1 MGVEKISPT
10 DGKPLKQLLSLVSK
24 PARYLGNEVNSIR
37 KTPGRGRLKFCFAF
51 PDAYEVGMSH
61 LGLQILYHLL
71 NEREEISCERVF
83 APWVDM
89 ENVLRE
95 KKVPLSSLES
105 ATPLGE
111 FDILGFSLQYEL
123 CFTNVLNML
132 DLAHIPFLSK
142 DRDDRFPLIL
152 GGGPTAFNPAPVAD
166 FFDALVIGDGE
177 EVILEIC
184 DLALRAKEE
193 KGGKDALLTSLSR
206 LEGVYVPSLHSD
218 RKRIRKRIVSDL
230 NTAFYPTHPIVPYM
244 KVVHDRLSMEIARG
258 CKRGCRFCA
267 AGFIHRPYRE
277 RNPELVQ
284 ETIKTSLGQTGY
296 EEFSLLSLS
305 AGDYSCIGSLLST
318 LMDQFESKKVAVS
331 FPSLRIESVVGYLAE
346 QVKRVRKTGFT
357 IAPEAGTDRLRRVI
371 NKELDERV
379 LFQGVEDLFSMG
391 WKNVKLYF
399 MMGLPTE
406 KDEDLQGIIALS
418 KKLRVQGEKQ
428 KVHPNISIS
437 VSTFVPKPH
446 TPFQWEPQIPLEQM
460 RDRLDVLKQEVKQNR
475 LHFKWQDPHLSHLE
489 GIFST
494 GDRILSKVL
503 IEAHRLGCRFDGWSD
518 QFRYPL
524 WREAFERAGV
534 GMDLATRKKGLEDR
548 LPWSFVDTGVE
559 PSFLWEEYQKG
570 LGGEGSP
577 PCKGE
582 RCRRCGVCDGEV
594 VTLRES
600 RGMREEPLVPSGRQE
615 WRARSEVR
623 RQKVKKKI
631 RMKFTKTGELRLV
644 SHLELVLLF
653 TRASKR
659 ADLPLSYSEGFHPM
673 PRIIF
678 AKALSVGVESLSE
691 IVDMELEGR
700 ITALDVKEKLNQA
713 LPDGIRILE
722 AEEVPFS
729 SSPGHLVRRSV
740 FWIRLKDLLPKE
752 EATAKFEKALGEDVL
767 FIDQER
773 KGKQRRVD
781 VRPMIGSM
789 EVKHHPPWAGNSEN
803 PPGERIVR
811 GNNGWGVQLVLLD
824 VMEKTAKPLEIVG
837 AILGLGKDSVSQ
849 CDVVKIE

>member
-1 MGVEKISPT
+1 VKVIPT
-10 DGKPLKQLLSLVSK
+10 GGHLLKQLLSLVSK
-24 PARYLGNEVNSIR
+24 PARYLGNEVNSVR
-37 KTPGRGRLKFCFAF
+37 KAPGEGRLRFCLAF

-71 NEREEISCERVF
+71 NEREGIACERVF

-95 KKVPLSSLES
+95 KNIPLASLET
-105 ATPLGE
+105 ATPLRE

-123 CFTNVLNML
+123 CFTNVLNTL
-132 DLAHIPFLSK
+132 DLARIPFLSK
-142 DRDDRFPLIL
+142 DRDERFPLII

-166 FFDALVIGDGE
+166 FFDAMVIGDGE

-184 DLALRAKEE
+184 DLAMSVKED
-193 KGGKDALLTSLSR
+193 KGGKDALLTALSR
-206 LEGVYVPSLHSD
+206 LDGVYVPSLHSD
-218 RKRIRKRIVSDL
+218 KKRIRKRIVSDL
-230 NTAFYPTHPIVPYM
+230 DRAFYPTHPIVPYM

-267 AGFIHRPYRE
+267 AGYIHRPYRE

-284 ETIKTSLGQTGY
+284 EIVRASLGRTGY

-318 LMDQFESKKVAVS
+318 LMDQFESRRVAVS

-406 KDEDLQGIIALS
+406 KEEDLRGIVALS
-418 KKLRVQGEKQ
+418 KKLRFRGEKQ

-446 TPFQWEPQIPLEQM
+446 TPFQWEAQIPLEQIQ
-460 RDRLDVLKQEVKQNR
+460 DRLHVLKQEVKQNR
-475 LHFKWQDPHLSHLE
+475 LQFKWQDPHLSHLE

-494 GDRILSKVL
+494 GGRDLSRVL

-524 WREAFERAGV
+524 WREAFERSGME
-534 GMDLATRKKGLEDR
+534 MDLPTRKKGFEDR
-548 LPWSFVDTGVE
+548 LPWSFVDTGVA

-570 LGGEGSP
+570 LGEEGSP

-582 RCRRCGVCDGEV
+582 RCRRCGVCDGEAV
-594 VTLRES
+594 VLRES
-600 RGMREEPLVPSGRQE
+600 KGMNEDLLARSGRQE
-615 WRARSEVR
+615 WKARAEVR
-623 RQKVKKKI
+623 RQRVKKKV
-631 RMKFTKTGELRLV
+631 RMKFTKTGDLRLV
-644 SHLELVLLF
+644 SHLELVHLF

-700 ITALDVKEKLNQA
+700 ITALDVKERLNQA
-713 LPDGIRILE
+713 LPDGIRIIE
-722 AEEVPFS
+722 AEDVPLS
-729 SSPGHLVRRSV
+729 SSAAHLLHRSV
-740 FWIRLKDLLPKE
+740 FWIQMKDLLPKE
-752 EATAKFEKALGEDVL
+752 EATARFEKALGEDVL

-781 VRPMIGSM
+781 VRPMIGSI
-789 EVKHHPPWAGNSEN
+789 EVKPLPPWAGN
-803 PPGERIVR
+803 GEHALEERNVR
-811 GNNGWGVQLVLLD
+811 SNNGWGVQLVLLD

-837 AILGLGKDSVSQ
+837 ALLGLGKDAVSQ
-849 CDVVKIE
+849 CDVIKIE

>member
-1 MGVEKISPT
+1 
-10 DGKPLKQLLSLVSK
+10 LKQLLSLVSK
-24 PARYLGNEVNSIR
+24 PARYLGNEVNSVR
-37 KTPGRGRLKFCFAF
+37 KAPGEGRLKFCLAF

-71 NEREEISCERVF
+71 NEREGISCERVF

-89 ENVLRE
+89 ENALRE
-95 KKVPLSSLES
+95 KNTPLASLET
-105 ATPLGE
+105 ATPLRE

-132 DLAHIPFLSK
+132 DLARIPFLSK
-142 DRDDRFPLIL
+142 DRDERFPLIL

-184 DLALRAKEE
+184 DLALSVKEDN
-193 KGGKDALLTSLSR
+193 GGKDALLTALSR
-206 LEGVYVPSLHSD
+206 LDGVYVPSLHSD
-218 RKRIRKRIVSDL
+218 KKRIRKRIVSDL
-230 NTAFYPTHPIVPYM
+230 NRAFYPTHPIVPYM

-267 AGFIHRPYRE
+267 AGYIHRPYRE

-284 ETIKTSLGQTGY
+284 EIVKASLGRTGY

-318 LMDQFESKKVAVS
+318 LMDQFESRRVAVS

-399 MMGLPTE
+399 MIGLPTE
-406 KDEDLQGIIALS
+406 KEEDLRGIVALS
-418 KKLRVQGEKQ
+418 KKLRFRGEKQ

-446 TPFQWEPQIPLEQM
+446 TPFQWEAQIPLEQI
-460 RDRLDVLKQEVKQNR
+460 RDRLHLLKQEVKQNR
-475 LHFKWQDPHLSHLE
+475 LQFKWQDPHLSHLE

-494 GDRILSKVL
+494 GGRDLSRVL
-503 IEAHRLGCRFDGWSD
+503 LEAHRLGCRFDGWSD

-534 GMDLATRKKGLEDR
+534 EMDLPTRKKGFEDR
-548 LPWSFVDTGVE
+548 LPWSFVDTGVA

-570 LGGEGSP
+570 LGEEGSP

-582 RCRRCGVCDGEV
+582 PCRRCGVCDGEAV
-594 VTLRES
+594 VLRES
-600 RGMREEPLVPSGRQE
+600 EGMNEGPLARSGRQE
-615 WRARSEVR
+615 WKARSEVR
-623 RQKVKKKI
+623 RQKVKKKV
-631 RMKFTKTGELRLV
+631 RLKFTKTGELRLI
-644 SHLELVLLF
+644 SHLELVHLF
-653 TRASKR
+653 IRASKR

-700 ITALDVKEKLNQA
+700 ITAPDVKGRLNQS
-713 LPDGIRILE
+713 LPDGIRITE
-722 AEEVPFS
+722 AEEVPLS
-729 SSPGHLVRRSV
+729 SSPESLLRRSV
-740 FWIRLKDLLPKE
+740 FWVRLKDVLPKE
-752 EATAKFEKALGEDVL
+752 EATARFEKALGEDVL

-781 VRPMIGSM
+781 VRPMIGSA
-789 EVKHHPPWAGNSEN
+789 EVKPLPPWAEN
-803 PPGERIVR
+803 GEHALEERNDR

-837 AILGLGKDSVSQ
+837 AVLGLGKDAVSQ
-849 CDVVKIE
+849 CDVIKIE